1 MPEFI
6 LNQMAVHAFLVSAC
20 YIYVATSSLVICIL
34 LVICIIHTHIPGID
48 IAIDEDI
55 GVGVTVEDAVVVI
68 PGGKH
73 PASSISEQQSPKL

>member
-1 MPEFI
+1 MQ
-6 LNQMAVHAFLVSAC
+6 NAVTYRVRWQCMHSLWVHVAYLLAPLL
-20 YIYVATSSLVICIL
+20 YVL
-34 LVICIIHTHIPGID
+34 LVTCMNNTHIPGVD

-55 GVGVTVEDAVVVI
+55 GVGVSVEDACVVK